1 MGYGT
6 KHGPGAKKL
15 PGDIGFQVG
24 GPRCSRFREFW
35 NAISAFVQINVLPSA
50 RIRIFSCY
58 GAAQDEKEMG
68 VNDQERLEA
77 FEAFARDVR
86 DELEQTNAR
95 MEELRAAGRVKT
107 ATYRQLF
114 ALRMTL
120 KDIDRR
126 LEEHGL

>member
-1 MGYGT
+1 
-6 KHGPGAKKL
+6 
-15 PGDIGFQVG
+15 
-24 GPRCSRFREFW
+24 
-35 NAISAFVQINVLPSA
+35 
-50 RIRIFSCY
+50 
-58 GAAQDEKEMG
+58 MG

-77 FEAFARDVR
+77 FEAFTRDVR

-126 LEEHGL
+126 LEERGL